1 MRYPLLMAVVAL
13 ASPAAAHDF
22 WVQPQAYR
30 VEPRVETPLTL
41 QVGHGPMRQRSQIPS
56 RRIVRF
62 AAVGPDGRATDLRGG
77 LRLGEAARDGTLK
90 FDQPGTQ
97 VVVFE
102 TDSAAQSHLPA
113 LRFNDYLAAEGL
125 TPAIALR
132 ARTGRTGAEGSEAYG
147 RVSKAI
153 VQVGSGG
160 GQGQV
165 TRPVGLPLEIV
176 PEVSPYALPRP
187 SALPVRVIYRGRPLA
202 GALVKLTDLAHD
214 VAPVET
220 HRTDGAGRA
229 RFAMPKAGTWL
240 LNVIWTRPLEG
251 AETDFETTFSSLS
264 FGLYERP
271 WR

>member
-1 MRYPLLMAVVAL
+1 MRIPLLLAAL
-13 ASPAAAHDF
+13 AFAPPAAAHDF

-30 VEPRVETPLTL
+30 VAPGAETPLTL

-56 RRIVRF
+56 RRIMRF
-62 AAVGPDGRATDLRGG
+62 VAVGPDGRTADLRAG
-77 LRLGEAARDGTLK
+77 LRLGEGARDRALR
-90 FDQPGTQ
+90 FDRPGTQ
-97 VVVFE
+97 VVALE

-113 LRFNDYLAAEGL
+113 LRFNGYLAAEGL

-153 VQVGSGG
+153 VQVGPGGG

-165 TRPVGLPLEIV
+165 TRPVGLTLEIV

-187 SALPVRVIYRGRPLA
+187 ANLPVRVIYRGRPLA
-202 GALVKLTDLAHD
+202 GALIKLTDLAHD
-214 VAPVET
+214 EAPVET
-220 HRTDGAGRA
+220 HLTDTSGRA
-229 RFAMPKAGTWL
+229 QFAMPKTGTWL

-264 FGLYERP
+264 FGLAVGGR
-271 WR
+271 